1 MVQLLAA
8 FVLGLLVWAV
18 FPQVVRL
25 AIWCVKAILVV
36 GMLGALVALTVVLK
50 TSNSRT
56 TAPTATVTRS
66 VR

>member
-25 AIWCVKAILVV
+25 AIWCVKALLVM
-36 GMLGALVALTVVLK
+36 GFLGALIGLTVVLK
-50 TSNSRT
+50 TSNSRPA
-56 TAPTATVTRS
+56 APT
-66 VR
+66 VRR